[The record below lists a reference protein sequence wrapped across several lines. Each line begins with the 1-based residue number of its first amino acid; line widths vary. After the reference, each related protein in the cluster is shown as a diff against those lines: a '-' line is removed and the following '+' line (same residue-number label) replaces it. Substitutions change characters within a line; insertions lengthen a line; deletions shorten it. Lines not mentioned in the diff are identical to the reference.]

1 MNRNTDDLRAKKIA
15 AALFFVFCLTSMAVA
30 QSSDEELWIW
40 TQDAKHLQSVVQI
53 SSNGGVGTGVLAR
66 VYRDQADD
74 ALSPGYVLTAYHI
87 LEPREPD
94 AEVSNDDS
102 TESISRTQSN
112 SSPVRILFHDGTESD
127 GQLVEFDRKHD
138 LALIRTQVPDGVE
151 PATIANITARH
162 RMYLE
167 FAGLGGGAKLE
178 DSLRHFSGRANRPTN
193 GNFIY
198 ADETLL
204 PGDSGGPIFNK
215 RKELVGI
222 ISGGWFWWN
231 ATKPDGTAVLS
242 TWPARASN
250 LNPIRKLLALE
261 KEDAIAGPTERLAE
275 K

>member
-1 MNRNTDDLRAKKIA
+1 MNRNTDDLRPKIA
-15 AALFFVFCLTSMAVA
+15 AALLFVFCLTSTTVA
-30 QSSDEELWIW
+30 QSTDEELWIW
-40 TQDAKHLQSVVQI
+40 TQDAKHLRSVVQI

-66 VYRDQADD
+66 VYRDQVDE

-87 LEPREPD
+87 LEPSESD
-94 AEVSNDDS
+94 AELSDEDS
-102 TESISRTQSN
+102 TESIGGTVSK
-112 SSPVRILFHDGTESD
+112 SSSVRVLFRDGTESD
-127 GQLVEFDRKHD
+127 GQLIEFDRQHD
-138 LALIRTQVPDGVE
+138 LALVQTQVPDGIE

-167 FAGLGGGAKLE
+167 FAGLGGGASLE

-193 GNFIY
+193 ANFIY

-231 ATKPDGTAVLS
+231 AKKPDGTAVLS

-250 LNPIRKLLALE
+250 LNPIRKLLAFE

>member
-1 MNRNTDDLRAKKIA
+1 MNRNTDDLRPIKIA
-15 AALFFVFCLTSMAVA
+15 AALLFVFCLNSTAVA
-30 QSSDEELWIW
+30 QSPAEELWTW
-40 TQDAKHLQSVVQI
+40 TRDAKHLRSVVQI

-66 VYRDQADD
+66 VYRDQVEE
-74 ALSPGYVLTAYHI
+74 ALSPGFILTAYHI
-87 LEPREPD
+87 LEPREPNP
-94 AEVSNDDS
+94 ESSNEQNETDS
-102 TESISRTQSN
+102 KSGHQS
-112 SSPVRILFHDGTESD
+112 VRILFVDGTESE
-127 GQLVEFDRKHD
+127 GRLIEFDQQHD
-138 LALIRTQVPDGVE
+138 LALVRTRVPDGIE

-167 FAGLGGGAKLE
+167 FAGLGGGASLD

-231 ATKPDGTAVLS
+231 ATKPDGTPVLS

-250 LNPIRKLLALE
+250 LNPIRKLLAFE
-261 KEDAIAGPTERLAE
+261 NEDALAGPTERLAE